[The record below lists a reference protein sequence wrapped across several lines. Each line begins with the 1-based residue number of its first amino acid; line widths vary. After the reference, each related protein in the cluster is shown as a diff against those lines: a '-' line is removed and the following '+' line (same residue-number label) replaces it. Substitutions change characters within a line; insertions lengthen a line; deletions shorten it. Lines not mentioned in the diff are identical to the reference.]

1 MSAVTDAPVTPAA
14 VWSIIQ
20 GYTGYWVSNAAVQLG
35 VFAALADGSARTAH
49 ELATELAAAPAQL
62 EVLLD
67 ALVGVGLLERSDA
80 GYALSEVSRRFL
92 VPGGESYM
100 GDLLVHSPGRHENW
114 PLLAGTVSSGVPVFP
129 VDEDTVF
136 WRTLARAT
144 FTTQHALAARTA
156 ELAGLHG
163 DAALRILDVGAGAA
177 PWAIALLQALPH
189 AHAVANDLPDV
200 VGLAEEQAGRLGV
213 GDRLATRGGDYRSV
227 VLAPGDFDVV
237 VLANVVRTEGADR
250 APLLLA
256 RAANWLRPGGTLV
269 IADYF
274 VDAGGRGSTAALLLG
289 ATMMANTINGRTFTE
304 QRFRGW
310 LHDAGLPDVEVLEPI
325 PGARVM
331 LARRGGRRDG

>member
-1 MSAVTDAPVTPAA
+1 MTAVTGAPVTPAA

-35 VFAALADGSARTAH
+35 VFVALAGGAPRTAD

-67 ALVGVGLLERSDA
+67 ALVGIGLLVRSGA
-80 GYALSEVSRRFL
+80 GYALSEVSSRFL

-156 ELAGLHG
+156 ELVGMRG
-163 DAALRILDVGAGAA
+163 DAPLRILDVGAGAA
-177 PWAIALLQALPH
+177 PWAIALLQALPR
-189 AHAVANDLPDV
+189 AHAIANDLPDV
-200 VGLAEEQAGRLGV
+200 VSLAEELANRHGV
-213 GDRLATRGGDYRSV
+213 GDRLATRGGDYRSIAI
-227 VLAPGDFDVV
+227 APDDFDVV
-237 VLANVVRTEGADR
+237 VLANVVRTEGENG
-250 APLLLA
+250 APLLLS
-256 RAANWLRPGGTLV
+256 RAADWLRPGGTLLL
-269 IADYF
+269 ADYF
-274 VDAGGRGSTAALLLG
+274 VDADGRGSAAALLLG

-304 QRFRGW
+304 QRFRDWVG
-310 LHDAGLPDVEVLEPI
+310 DAGLAAVEVLEPV
-325 PGARVM
+325 PGAKVM